1 LYSNIDHFEA
11 YPPSAGYGR
20 AQFPAEQRNCGR
32 ESLRSSKVTIGMLKP
47 EQIARFRKKLTADR
61 RAIEARIAAREGDI
75 MDTVRNEEG
84 VGDNE
89 DEAQLTYGREDGIVS
104 DELDAQQLEQV
115 KKALARIDAGTY
127 GLSEVSG
134 KPIPLDRLEAVPSAT
149 TLVDE
154 ESA

>member
-1 LYSNIDHFEA
+1 M
-11 YPPSAGYGR
+11 
-20 AQFPAEQRNCGR
+20 
-32 ESLRSSKVTIGMLKP
+32 TIGMLKP
-47 EQIARFRKKLTADR
+47 EQIARFRKKLTTER

-75 MDTVRNEEG
+75 MDTVRDEEG

-89 DEAQLTYGREDGIVS
+89 DDAQLTYGREDGIVS
-104 DELDAQQLEQV
+104 DQLDAQQLEQV

-149 TLVDE
+149 TLVNE

>member
-1 LYSNIDHFEA
+1 M
-11 YPPSAGYGR
+11 
-20 AQFPAEQRNCGR
+20 
-32 ESLRSSKVTIGMLKP
+32 TIGMLKP
-47 EQIARFRKKLTADR
+47 EQIARFRNMLMAER
-61 RAIEARIAAREGDI
+61 RAIEGRITAREGDI
-75 MDTVRNEEG
+75 MDTVRDEEG

-89 DEAQLTYGREDGIVS
+89 DEAQLVYDREDGIVS
-104 DELDAQQLEQV
+104 DELDVQQLEQV

-149 TLVDE
+149 TLVNE

>member
-1 LYSNIDHFEA
+1 MRI
-11 YPPSAGYGR
+11 
-20 AQFPAEQRNCGR
+20 
-32 ESLRSSKVTIGMLKP
+32 VVKP
-47 EQIARFRKKLTADR
+47 EQIARFRNMLMAER
-61 RAIEARIAAREGDI
+61 RAIEGRIAAREGDI
-75 MDTVRNEEG
+75 MDTVHDEEG

-89 DEAQLTYGREDGIVS
+89 DEAQLVYDREDGIVS
-104 DELDAQQLEQV
+104 NELDVQHLEQV

-149 TLVDE
+149 TLINE